1 MGVFKNGLNIFIFF
15 LYGFLNEI
23 FYLSLSIEKLKE
35 QFGFGDLIKM
45 EEGSN
50 GVDLNNFDN
59 DSSDV
64 FY

>member
-35 QFGFGDLIKM
+35 
-45 EEGSN
+45 
-50 GVDLNNFDN
+50 
-59 DSSDV
+59 
-64 FY
+64 